1 MQEPMEQRLEQ
12 WAREAGQFHLPR
24 WQELPELEL
33 YMDQVIVF
41 LEGRLSGL
49 FLEKRHLITPAMVN
63 NYVKLELMP
72 KPNKKK
78 YNQRHLAYLVVIT
91 LLKELFPIAQIQT
104 AIQMQTTRE
113 GSGQAAYDLFCTEIE
128 HALATATAE
137 MLGQPSPRRRRP
149 GRETGCCAWPP
160 VLLPAGWRPP
170 RRWPALCRRIQMRTI
185 KRKRNYER
193 QEKTGL

>member
-1 MQEPMEQRLEQ
+1 MVQEPMEQRLEQ

-104 AIQMQTTRE
+104 AIQMQTSRE
-113 GSGQAAYDLFCTEIE
+113 ARPPTICSVPRSS
-128 HALATATAE
+128 
-137 MLGQPSPRRRRP
+137 MLWPRPQPKCWASPSPRRRRP

-160 VLLPAGWRPP
+160 GLLPAGWRPP

>member
-1 MQEPMEQRLEQ
+1 MVQEPMEQRLEQ

-137 MLGQPSPRRRRP
+137 MLGQPQ
-149 GRETGCCAWPP
+149 PP
-160 VLLPAGWRPP
+160 APPAGPGNRLL
-170 RRWPALCRRIQMRTI
+170 RMAARAFACRVAAAQEVACALPTDTNADH
-185 KRKRNYER
+185 KK
-193 QEKTGL
+193 EKKL